1 MTDGSTQK
9 EVLVVVSKLKNY
21 IRDASGMNT
30 SGAVA
35 DVLSDIV
42 RKLCNDAIESAKND
56 GRKTVMDRDFGLNTT
71 TTTATAH
78 TQVAAAQ

>member
-21 IRDASGMNT
+21 IRETSGMNT

-35 DVLSDIV
+35 EVLSDIV
-42 RKLCNDAIESAKND
+42 RKLCDEAVQNAKND
-56 GRKTVMDRDFGLNTT
+56 GRKTVMDRDFGFTGTT
-71 TTTATAH
+71 TTTESTMA
-78 TQVAAAQ
+78 AAAQ

>member
-21 IRDASGMNT
+21 IRETSGMNT

-35 DVLSDIV
+35 EVLSDIV
-42 RKLCNDAIESAKND
+42 RKLCDEAIERAKND
-56 GRKTVMDRDFGLNTT
+56 GRKTVMDRDFGFTPTATT
-71 TTTATAH
+71 TESTM
-78 TQVAAAQ
+78 VAAAQ